1 METLIGIAFILA
13 VGFVLWKVLVKK
25 ETVQEA
31 VNETVADVKSAA
43 DVNKDGQIN
52 TADLVA
58 AVQEIK
64 AVEAKVEVV
73 VNKATEEI
81 KANID
86 AKTEEAFVKAMEEA
100 AKVEVAVEKAV
111 EEVKVVAEKTKAVV
125 KKATSRKKKVKK
137 NG

>member
-13 VGFVLWKVLVKK
+13 VGFILWKVIIKK
-25 ETVQEA
+25 EAAQEA

-58 AVQEIK
+58 AVQEVKAIEAKAEVAVEKVVEEVK
-64 AVEAKVEVV
+64 AVEVKAEVAVEKVVEEVKAAEVV
-73 VNKATEEI
+73 
-81 KANID
+81 
-86 AKTEEAFVKAMEEA
+86 
-100 AKVEVAVEKAV
+100 VEKAV
-111 EEVKVVAEKTKAVV
+111 EEVKVIAEKTKEVV
-125 KKATSRKKKVKK
+125 KRSTSRRKKVKK

>member
-31 VNETVADVKSAA
+31 INETVADVKSAA

-58 AVQEIK
+58 AVQEVK
-64 AVEAKVEVV
+64 AVEAKAEAVVEKVV
-73 VNKATEEI
+73 EE
-81 KANID
+81 
-86 AKTEEAFVKAMEEA
+86 VKAAEIL
-100 AKVEVAVEKAV
+100 VEKAV

-125 KKATSRKKKVKK
+125 KRSTSRRKKVKK

>member
-58 AVQEIK
+58 AVQEVK

-100 AKVEVAVEKAV
+100 AKVEVAAEKAV
-111 EEVKVVAEKTKAVV
+111 EEVKVVAEKTKEVV
-125 KKATSRKKKVKK
+125 KRSTSRRKKVKK

>member
-13 VGFVLWKVLVKK
+13 VGFILWKVIVKK

-58 AVQEIK
+58 AVQEVK
-64 AVEAKVEVV
+64 AIEAKAEAVVEKVVEEVKAIEAKAEAVVEKVVEEVKAAEVV
-73 VNKATEEI
+73 I
-81 KANID
+81 
-86 AKTEEAFVKAMEEA
+86 
-100 AKVEVAVEKAV
+100 EKAV

-125 KKATSRKKKVKK
+125 KRATSRKKKVKK

>member
-58 AVQEIK
+58 AVQEVK

-111 EEVKVVAEKTKAVV
+111 EEVKVVAEKTKEVV
-125 KKATSRKKKVKK
+125 KRATSRRKKVKK

>member
-13 VGFVLWKVLVKK
+13 VGFILWKVIVKK

-58 AVQEIK
+58 AVQEVKAIEAK
-64 AVEAKVEVV
+64 AEVAVEKVVEEVKAAEVV
-73 VNKATEEI
+73 
-81 KANID
+81 
-86 AKTEEAFVKAMEEA
+86 
-100 AKVEVAVEKAV
+100 VEKAV

-125 KKATSRKKKVKK
+125 KRATTRKKKVKK

>member
-43 DVNKDGQIN
+43 DVNKDGRIN

-73 VNKATEEI
+73 VDKATEEI

-100 AKVEVAVEKAV
+100 AKVEVDVEKAV
-111 EEVKVVAEKTKAVV
+111 AEVKVVAEKTKAVV

>member
-111 EEVKVVAEKTKAVV
+111 EEVKVVAEKTKEVV
-125 KKATSRKKKVKK
+125 KRATSRRKKVKK